1 MLMAIG
7 YILLVLLLILAA
19 FYSGTETAMTSVN
32 PSWIFEQANKGNA
45 NAKIAEKFLKDSGR
59 LLGTVL
65 IGNNIVHVC
74 MTNLAKLLIGTII
87 LRYAMENLDQ
97 NSTSWDDWLT
107 SIILTPTVLIFG
119 EALPKAIGRSR
130 ASSVSLWAARPL
142 RVTEILLKPALFA
155 TDWITRLLTP
165 RQSDQDLLRSQ
176 ALLAREDIKTI
187 AEMAAEQ
194 GLVNREAGEMLQSV
208 LELDQRPVETAMVPL
223 IEIRSLPENATIGDA
238 LQLTGSSGYRQIPIY
253 QERVDH
259 IIGIVKCRSLL
270 SHYVQGTPVQ
280 EFFKMPLAPMIDRN
294 LLFVPES
301 QPVSATLE
309 TLRQRSC
316 NIAIVVD
323 EYGGRT
329 GMVTIDDLVELIVGN
344 LNDERNEGFS
354 RVQRIS
360 DSAFICSGRMEI
372 RILEEHLGMT
382 IPNTGFET
390 AAGMVLK
397 LAGRIPSKGEK
408 VIFRQYEITVLD
420 VTDNRIDRLKFQNI
434 RKND

>member
-1 MLMAIG
+1 MMTVVG
-7 YILLVLLLILAA
+7 YILLLLLIALAA

-32 PSWIFEQANKGNA
+32 PSWIHEQAKKGNGS
-45 NAKIAEKFLKDSGR
+45 AKIAGYFLKDSSR

-74 MTNLAKLLIGTII
+74 MTNLAKLIIGTII
-87 LRYAMENLDQ
+87 LRYAASGIDQ
-97 NSTSWDDWLT
+97 NSTSWDEWLT

-119 EALPKAIGRSR
+119 EALPKAIGRNH
-130 ASSVSLWAARPL
+130 AAKVTLWAARPL
-142 RVTEILLKPALFA
+142 RVTEILLTPALWA

-165 RQSDQDLLRSQ
+165 AQYEQDLLKNQ
-176 ALLAREDIKTI
+176 ATLAREDIKTI

-194 GLVNREAGEMLQSV
+194 GIVKREAGEMLQSV

-223 IEIRSLPENATIGDA
+223 IEIRSLPESATIGDA
-238 LQLTGSSGYRQIPIY
+238 LALTGESGYRQIPIY

-259 IIGIVKCRSLL
+259 IVGMVKCRSLL
-270 SHYVQGTPVQ
+270 SHYTNGTNVH
-280 EFFKMPLAPMIDRN
+280 EFLNSPLKPMIDRN

-309 TLRQRSC
+309 ALRQRSV

-329 GMVTIDDLVELIVGN
+329 GMVTIDDLVEVIVGN
-344 LNDERNEGFS
+344 LNDERDEEFS
-354 RVQRIS
+354 NVQKIS
-360 DSAFICSGRMEI
+360 DNAFICNGRMEI
-372 RILEEHLGMT
+372 RILEEHLGID

-397 LAGRIPSKGEK
+397 LAGHIPSNGEK
-408 VIFRQYEITVLD
+408 ILFRQFEITVLE
-420 VTDNRIDRLKFQNI
+420 VVDNRIGKLKFQNT
-434 RKND
+434 RKIG